1 MNRRVGLALL
11 AAGAIATA
19 AFFAIAGPG
28 LVREAVELTAQ
39 GGETQLLDTL
49 RPARGGTR
57 VIVIALDGVGRNLL
71 RDALT
76 RGAMPRLAALMGEP
90 GENGVHEHAYASPDA
105 VSILPSTTI
114 AAWSSVYTGEPPA
127 ETGVPG
133 NEWFDRRSMRYFAP
147 APVSV
152 SGHEHTLAMLSD
164 GLVGNSIAVPTLFE
178 RAGVRSYASLAPVFR
193 GADIFTMPDPSIV
206 ADLFATVAGG
216 VVDDDD
222 DPIDREA

>member
-1 MNRRVGLALL
+1 
-11 AAGAIATA
+11 
-19 AFFAIAGPG
+19 
-28 LVREAVELTAQ
+28 
-39 GGETQLLDTL
+39 
-49 RPARGGTR
+49 
-57 VIVIALDGVGRNLL
+57 
-71 RDALT
+71 
-76 RGAMPRLAALMGEP
+76 MPRLAALMGEP

-164 GLVGNSIAVPTLFE
+164 GLVGNSIAVPTLLE
-178 RAGVRSYASLAPVFR
+178 RAGVRSYVSLAPVFR

-216 VVDDDD
+216 VVDDD
-222 DPIDREA
+222 PIDREA